1 MIMND
6 EHEAYLKK
14 QKRQRIKISIW
25 RVAILIGLIA
35 LWEIA
40 AMLKWID
47 PFLTSSPSRIVKS
60 LVEFI
65 KGGTLFTHIWVTC
78 YETIVGFLLGTII
91 GILFAS
97 AYLSISNI
105 VSLTGNTSLRTRLY
119 HRLFKKCKKIRKGT
133 IL

>member
-47 PFLTSSPSRIVKS
+47 PFLVSSPSAIFN
-60 LVEFI
+60 LFI
-65 KGGTLFTHIWVTC
+65 SYTQQN
-78 YETIVGFLLGTII
+78 
-91 GILFAS
+91 ILFS
-97 AYLSISNI
+97 HI
-105 VSLTGNTSLRTRLY
+105 
-119 HRLFKKCKKIRKGT
+119 KIP
-133 IL
+133 

>member
-65 KGGTLFTHIWVTC
+65 K
-78 YETIVGFLLGTII
+78 EI
-91 GILFAS
+91 GRAH
-97 AYLSISNI
+97 
-105 VSLTGNTSLRTRLY
+105 V
-119 HRLFKKCKKIRKGT
+119 
-133 IL
+133 

>member
-47 PFLTSSPSRIVKS
+47 PFLTSSPS
-60 LVEFI
+60 
-65 KGGTLFTHIWVTC
+65 
-78 YETIVGFLLGTII
+78 
-91 GILFAS
+91 
-97 AYLSISNI
+97 
-105 VSLTGNTSLRTRLY
+105 
-119 HRLFKKCKKIRKGT
+119 
-133 IL
+133 